1 MMLERTARRATAARV
16 RGLRSARAGAAAA
29 LLGILLCGVAQ
40 AEPYLAVANGLKCS
54 QCHVNPTGGGERT
67 VFGEAFAQGV
77 LPANHLDTG
86 GDTWTGQLNRY
97 VAIGGDLRYDA
108 TVTQVSGQPS
118 TSDLELQRSRV
129 YLSVSPIPDRL
140 LLYVDE
146 QVAPDGAVN
155 REAWGMFWS
164 ANHSWY
170 VKAGQMYLPFGLR
183 LQDQTAFVLRAT
195 GIDMTTSDA
204 AVEFGWL
211 KGHWDAQLSLSN
223 GTADGPATGNG
234 KQGGLQ
240 LAYVETSWRLGVA
253 ANVNDSSSTGSRT
266 AYAVFGGLKTGPI
279 AWLAQAEVTDDRS
292 LAIPQKQLAGLL
304 EANYSP
310 ARGHNI
316 KVTGEY
322 LNENRDVG
330 DDRLKRLSLVYE
342 YSPIQFLQLRGGFR
356 YNDGIL
362 DHPEL
367 HQNQYFFELH
377 GFF

>member
-1 MMLERTARRATAARV
+1 MRRLRRAETTA
-16 RGLRSARAGAAAA
+16 LRPRIWSVAAVLCGTLLAGA
-29 LLGILLCGVAQ
+29 AQ

-86 GDTWTGQLNRY
+86 ANPWTGQINRFI
-97 VAIGGDLRYDA
+97 AIGGDLRYDG
-108 TVTQVSGQPS
+108 TWTQVSNEPS
-118 TSDLELQRSRV
+118 TSQFDLQRSRI
-129 YLSVSPIPDRL
+129 YLSVSPIPNRV

-146 QVAPDGAVN
+146 QFAPDGALN

-164 ANHSWY
+164 ADHSWY

-183 LQDQTAFVLRAT
+183 LQDQSAFVLRAT
-195 GIDMTTSDA
+195 GIDMTSSDA
-204 AVEFGWL
+204 GVEFGWL
-211 KGHWDAQLSLSN
+211 KGHWDAQLNLSN

-234 KQGGLQ
+234 KQTGLQ
-240 LAYVETSWRLGVA
+240 LSYVESGWRLGVA
-253 ANVNDSSSTGSRT
+253 ANINNSSSTGGRR
-266 AYAVFGGLKTGPI
+266 AYALFGGLKTGPV
-279 AWLAQAEVTDDRS
+279 AWLAQAEITDDES
-292 LAIPQKQLAGLL
+292 LALPQKQLGGLL

-316 KVTGEY
+316 KVTAEY
-322 LNENRDVG
+322 LNENRDVS

-342 YSPIQFLQLRGGFR
+342 YAPIQFVQLRGGVR

-362 DHPEL
+362 GNPQA
-367 HQNQYFFELH
+367 HQSQYFFELH

>member
-1 MMLERTARRATAARV
+1 MRRPGRV
-16 RGLRSARAGAAAA
+16 AVSAPRVWGAAAA
-29 LLGILLCGVAQ
+29 LWGILLAGAAQ

-67 VFGEAFAQGV
+67 VFGEAFSQGV

-97 VAIGGDLRYDA
+97 IAIGGDLRYDG
-108 TVTQVSGQPS
+108 TWTQVSDRPS
-118 TSDLELQRSRV
+118 TSDFELQRTRI
-129 YLSVSPIPDRL
+129 YLSASPIPNRL

-146 QVAPDGAVN
+146 QVAGPDGVLN

-164 ANHSWY
+164 ADHSWY

-183 LQDQTAFVLRAT
+183 LQDQGAFVLRAT

-204 AVEFGWL
+204 GVEFGWL
-211 KGHWDAQLSLSN
+211 KGHWDAQLNLSN

-234 KQGGLQ
+234 KQTGLQ
-240 LAYVETSWRLGVA
+240 LSYVESRWRLGVA
-253 ANVNDSSSTGSRT
+253 ANINNSSSSGSRS
-266 AYAVFGGLKTGPI
+266 AYALFGGLKTGPV
-279 AWLAQAEVTDDRS
+279 AWLAQAEITDDES
-292 LAIPQKQLAGLL
+292 LAVPQKQLGGLL

-316 KVTGEY
+316 KVTAEY
-322 LNENRDVG
+322 LNENRDVS

-342 YSPIQFLQLRGGFR
+342 YTPIQFVQLRGGVR

-362 DHPEL
+362 GNPQA
-367 HQNQYFFELH
+367 HQSQYFIELH